1 MENRQ
6 SKRTDGEPS
15 APVAAT
21 DRQISAVLNGLPAM
35 VGYWDLELR
44 NRLANDAY
52 VGWVGRTPEQVRG
65 LHMRD
70 VVGEDAYRENLP
82 YLAGVLEGRPQLFG
96 KTVVNASGQARQAQ
110 ISYMPDLQDGR
121 VQGFF
126 VLVTDITDRVLA
138 ERREHRDVSRY
149 RALASSVPSVFVLL
163 FDADLRYIIAEGQ
176 ELAAFGHT
184 PADLEG
190 RTIHEVLS
198 PELAAEL
205 EPRYRAALAGEEV
218 EWKRKIGQRTFSL
231 TARPVDSEDGISTGM
246 VVAVDITDRLQREQ
260 TWAALHEIATAVARS
275 AAPLDISARVA
286 AILQRLFA
294 VDSAAVVRFTGSRSA
309 RIIAMAPRLPAEVD
323 RNQTFE
329 PGDRSAAAAVAFT
342 GKPAI
347 VAYAPE
353 GGQVGEQLFAGGFRT
368 GAAAPIRVHGEL
380 WGAIV
385 LTSRTK
391 DGVSD
396 SMLDR
401 LAEFA
406 ELVEIAIGNTEA
418 WELLEHRASTDALT
432 GLFNRRAF
440 ESRLARELEA
450 ADTSGDPLSL
460 VVLDID
466 RFKHVNDSFGHPAG
480 DEVLIE
486 VAARLRETS
495 RKGEVLARLGGEEFV
510 WMLPGTDGE
519 DAVQAA
525 ERARRSIAAA
535 PFAGVGAVTISA
547 GVCELADAGKAHLM
561 DRADQA
567 LYRAKRYGR
576 NSTVRY
582 RSGS

>member
-6 SKRTDGEPS
+6 SERTDGEPP

-21 DRQISAVLNGLPAM
+21 DRHISAVLNGLPAM
-35 VGYWDLELR
+35 VGYWDRELR

-70 VVGEDAYRENLP
+70 VVGEDAYRANLP

-96 KTVVNASGQARQAQ
+96 KTIVNASGQTRQAQ
-110 ISYMPDLQDGR
+110 ISYMPDVKDGS

-149 RALASSVPSVFVLL
+149 RALASGVPSVFVLL

-218 EWKRKIGQRTFSL
+218 QWKRKIGQRTFRL
-231 TARPVDSEDGISTGM
+231 TARPVDSEDGISAGM

-347 VAYAPE
+347 VAYSPE
-353 GGQVGEQLFAGGFRT
+353 GGQVGEQLSPAVSGPAQPPHP
-368 GAAAPIRVHGEL
+368 GAREL

-391 DGVSD
+391 DGVSG

-450 ADTSGDPLSL
+450 ADTSGAPLSL
-460 VVLDID
+460 VLLDID
-466 RFKHVNDSFGHPAG
+466 RFKNVNDSFGHPAG

-510 WMLPGTDGE
+510 WMLPGPTARTPSGGR
-519 DAVQAA
+519 QA
-525 ERARRSIAAA
+525 RQSIAAA
-535 PFAGVGAVTISA
+535 PFAVVGAVTISA